1 MTDIFFPSQ
10 WQNAEVVSASLD
22 KYVEL
27 LEDLRDGELPS
38 AEEIQALHD
47 EMVENTEAMESILLC
62 TSHQV
67 RFFPCLPIESHQLNP
82 CHSQG
87 RIADDIL
94 NVSKLNMGLLTI
106 NLTAFELIP
115 RIVEVKRIFEAEC
128 SQKQIDLRLIA
139 GRSVTELNANWIM
152 GDPARLH
159 QILLNFL
166 SNSISA
172 LRSFPV
178 RFALQK
184 KTELSCFDQN
194 IRPTFPIARSPSES
208 KHTRQNLQNVPTRCE
223 SLNRP
228 ILMFKTEFT

>member
-1 MTDIFFPSQ
+1 LTDIIFPSQ

-67 RFFPCLPIESHQLNP
+67 RFFPCLPIESHVLIP
-82 CHSQG
+82 RHFQG

-139 GRSVTELNANWIM
+139 GRSVIELNANWIM

-172 LRSFPV
+172 LKSFPV

-184 KTELSCFDQN
+184 N
-194 IRPTFPIARSPSES
+194 
-208 KHTRQNLQNVPTRCE
+208 
-223 SLNRP
+223 
-228 ILMFKTEFT
+228 